1 MKKATVL
8 AAVAIAASTALA
20 QAQTT
25 WDMPTPYAPKEFHTL
40 NIQQFVDEVK
50 QATGGQLAVNVH
62 PNGSLIRHADILRA
76 VSTGQVNIAE
86 FYPGTFGNEEAVFD
100 ADALPFLTSSYDE
113 AWKLY
118 EAHKP
123 ALERVLQKRGMRLLY
138 SVPWP
143 PQGIFTKNAIQSLND
158 FKGAKFRTYSPL
170 QSRFVELLGAS
181 PTVIQPAEVP
191 QAFATGTISM
201 MMTAATTGVATKAWE
216 YTGHLYL
223 TNAWIPKN
231 VVVVNTRAFQR
242 LPEAQG
248 KALLAA
254 AAAAEK
260 RGWEMSRQREK
271 EGNEILAK
279 NGMTLHKPDA
289 SMMAEFQR
297 VGRLVADEWLK
308 KAGAEGQQILK
319 SFRGK

>member
-1 MKKATVL
+1 MTKTLAGLAGLALIAT
-8 AAVAIAASTALA
+8 AVHG
-20 QAQTT
+20 QTT

-40 NIQQFVDEVK
+40 NIQQFVDDLK
-50 QATGGQLAVNVH
+50 KTTGGQLAVNVH

-76 VSTGQVNIAE
+76 VSTGQVSIAE

-100 ADALPFLTSSYDE
+100 ADALPFLTANYDD

-118 EAHKP
+118 QVQKP
-123 ALERVLQKRGMRLLY
+123 ALEKVLQKRGMRLLY

-143 PQGIFTKNAIQSLND
+143 PQGIFTRNPLKSIED

-170 QSRFVELLGAS
+170 QSRFAELLGAS

-191 QAFATGTISM
+191 QAFATGAISM

-242 LPEAQG
+242 LPDAQR
-248 KALLAA
+248 KALTGA

-260 RGWEMSRQREK
+260 RGWQMSRQREK
-271 EGNEILAK
+271 ESNEILAK
-279 NGMTLHKPDA
+279 NGMTLHTPEA
-289 SMMAEFQR
+289 AMMAEFRR
-297 VGRLVADEWLK
+297 VGGVIADEWLK
-308 KAGAEGQQILK
+308 KAGADGQAILK
-319 SFRGK
+319 AYRGK

>member
-1 MKKATVL
+1 MKRLTALAVL
-8 AAVAIAASTALA
+8 AIAAGAV
-20 QAQTT
+20 QAQTP

-40 NIQQFVDEVK
+40 NIQQFADEVK
-50 QATGGQLAVNVH
+50 QATGGQLAFNVH

-86 FYPGTFGNEEAVFD
+86 FYPGTFGNEEPVFD
-100 ADALPFLTSSYDE
+100 ADALPFLISSYEE
-113 AWKLY
+113 ALKLY
-118 EAHKP
+118 QAHKP
-123 ALERVLQKRGMRLLY
+123 ALERALQKRGLRLLY
-138 SVPWP
+138 AVPWP
-143 PQGIFTKNAIQSLND
+143 PQGIFTKNAIQSPND
-158 FKGAKFRTYSPL
+158 LKGAKFRTYSPL

-181 PTVIQPAEVP
+181 PAVIQPAEVP
-191 QAFATGTISM
+191 QAFATGAIGM

-216 YTGHLYL
+216 YTSHLYL

-231 VVVVNTRAFQR
+231 GVVVNARAFQR
-242 LPEAQG
+242 LPEAQT

-271 EGNEILAK
+271 EGNDILAR

-289 SMMAEFQR
+289 AMMAEFQR
-297 VGRLVADEWLK
+297 VGRIVADEWLK
-308 KAGAEGQQILK
+308 KAGADGEQILK

>member
-1 MKKATVL
+1 MKKVTVL
-8 AAVAIAASTALA
+8 AALAIAMGAA

-25 WDMPTPYAPKEFHTL
+25 WDMPTPYAPREFHTL
-40 NIQQFVDEVK
+40 NVQQFVDEVK
-50 QATGGQLAVNVH
+50 QATGGQLAMNVH
-62 PNGSLIRHADILRA
+62 SNGSLIRHADILRA

-100 ADALPFLTSSYDE
+100 ADALPFLISSYDE

-118 EAHKP
+118 QAQKP
-123 ALERVLQKRGMRLLY
+123 ALERVLEKRGMRLLY

-143 PQGIFTKNAIQSLND
+143 PQGIFTKNAIQSIKD

-170 QSRFVELLGAS
+170 QSRFVELLGSS

-231 VVVVNTRAFQR
+231 VVVANTRAFQR
-242 LPEAQG
+242 LPEAQS

-254 AAAAEK
+254 AGAAEK

-271 EGNEILAK
+271 ESNDILAK
-279 NGMTLHKPDA
+279 NGMTLHQPDA
-289 SMMAEFQR
+289 AMMAEFQR
-297 VGRLVADEWLK
+297 VGSVVADEWLK
-308 KAGAEGQQILK
+308 KAGADGQQILK
-319 SFRGK
+319 TFRGK

>member
-1 MKKATVL
+1 MKRLTALAVL
-8 AAVAIAASTALA
+8 AIAAGTL

-40 NIQQFVDEVK
+40 NIQQFADEVK
-50 QATGGQLAVNVH
+50 QATGGQLAFNVH

-86 FYPGTFGNEEAVFD
+86 FYPGTFGNEEPVFD
-100 ADALPFLTSSYDE
+100 ADALPFLISSYEE
-113 AWKLY
+113 ALKLY
-118 EAHKP
+118 QAHKP
-123 ALERVLQKRGMRLLY
+123 ALERALQKRGLRLLY
-138 SVPWP
+138 AVPWP
-143 PQGIFTKNAIQSLND
+143 PQGIFTKNAIQSPSDL
-158 FKGAKFRTYSPL
+158 KGAKFRTYSPL

-181 PTVIQPAEVP
+181 PVVIQPAEVP
-191 QAFATGTISM
+191 QAFATGAIAM

-242 LPEAQG
+242 LPEAQRN
-248 KALLAA
+248 ALLSA

-271 EGNEILAK
+271 EGNDILAK
-279 NGMTLHKPDA
+279 NGMTLHKPDPA
-289 SMMAEFQR
+289 MMAEFQR
-297 VGRLVADEWLK
+297 VGRVVADEWLK
-308 KAGAEGQQILK
+308 KAGAEGQQILQ
-319 SFRGK
+319 SCRGK

>member
-1 MKKATVL
+1 MKNVIAL
-8 AAVAIAASTALA
+8 AALAIAAMPALA

-25 WDMPTPYAPKEFHTL
+25 WDMPTPYAPREFHTL
-40 NIQQFVDEVK
+40 NVQQFVDEVK
-50 QATGGQLAVNVH
+50 QATGGQLTVNVH
-62 PNGSLIRHADILRA
+62 PNGTLIRHADILRA

-100 ADALPFLTSSYDE
+100 ADALPFLISGYDE

-118 EAHKP
+118 QAQKP

-143 PQGIFTKNAIQSLND
+143 PQGIFTKNAIKSVND
-158 FKGAKFRTYSPL
+158 IKGAKFRTYSPL
-170 QSRFVELLGAS
+170 QSRFVELLGGS

-216 YTGHLYL
+216 FSGHLYL

-231 VVVVNTRAFQR
+231 VVVANARAFQR
-242 LPEAQG
+242 LPEAQT
-248 KALLAA
+248 KALLSA

-271 EGNEILAK
+271 ESNDILAK
-279 NGMTLHKPDA
+279 NGMTLHEPDPA
-289 SMMAEFQR
+289 MMAEFQR
-297 VGRLVADEWLK
+297 VGRVVADEWLK
-308 KAGAEGQQILK
+308 KAGADGQQILK
-319 SFRGK
+319 NFRGK

>member
-1 MKKATVL
+1 MQKLIAV
-8 AAVAIAASTALA
+8 AAAAIAAGAA
-20 QAQTT
+20 QAQTV
-25 WDMPTPYAPKEFHTL
+25 WDMPTPYAPREFHTL

-50 QATGGQLAVNVH
+50 QATGGQLAVNLH

-76 VSTGQVNIAE
+76 VSTGQVSIAE

-100 ADALPFLTSSYDE
+100 ADALPFLISSYEE
-113 AWKLY
+113 ASKLY
-118 EAHKP
+118 RAQKP
-123 ALERVLQKRGMRLLY
+123 ALERVLQKRGMHLLY

-181 PTVIQPAEVP
+181 PAVIQPAEVP
-191 QAFATGTISM
+191 QAFATGAISM

-231 VVVVNTRAFQR
+231 VVVVNSRAFQR
-242 LPEAQG
+242 LPEAQR
-248 KALLAA
+248 KALATAA
-254 AAAAEK
+254 GAAEK

-271 EGNEILAK
+271 ESNEILAK

-289 SMMAEFQR
+289 KMMAEFQR
-297 VGRLVADEWLK
+297 VGRIVADEWLN
-308 KAGAEGQQILK
+308 KAGGDGQAILK
-319 SFRGK
+319 GLRGK